1 MDFKCCRKDLNPRK
15 EERRSGDEAPSLR
28 MNTVLSEDP
37 TSKTTLS
44 GAGNT

>member
-15 EERRSGDEAPSLR
+15 EERRSGDEAPFLR